1 VSGYVRLHRDLL
13 AHPAFRNDAE
23 ALAFA
28 WLFARAAWKE
38 TRVRYKGHA
47 VSLKRGQLAVSIRDM
62 ADALDRDKAWIER
75 LFKRLR
81 AETMIETVAEAGVSV
96 ITICNYDK
104 YQPKSDADKAI
115 DETVDETDA
124 RQTRDTEQR
133 REKGK
138 EVKVEA
144 RKRASRT
151 PEFEVPDWVPAEPWA
166 AFVAMRL
173 RKRAAVDSY
182 IAKQTFDKLALWRAD
197 GWDVGKVLDKATLNN
212 WTTPYKPTPGRDD
225 DLRGSSSAPSGK
237 QWTPEERAEYLA
249 GLERREEAK
258 PPIRLPDDPQRNR
271 SGPRPIGQV
280 VRLTN
285 QSQDQ
290 AA

>member
-1 VSGYVRLHRDLL
+1 MSGYVRLHRDLL

-23 ALAFA
+23 AMAFA
-28 WLFARAAWKE
+28 WMFTRAAWRD
-38 TRVRYKGHA
+38 TRLRYKGHA
-47 VSLKRGQLAVSIRDM
+47 VSLTRGQLAVSIRDM

-81 AETMIETVAEAGVSV
+81 GEAMIETASAAGVSV

-104 YQPKSDADKAI
+104 YQPVSDTGKAEG
-115 DETVDETDA
+115 ETVGETDA

-138 EVKVEA
+138 EETVEA
-144 RKRASRT
+144 RKRAPRT

-249 GLERREEAK
+249 GLERREAEQA
-258 PPIRLPDDPQRNR
+258 PIRPPDEPPRNR

-280 VRLTN
+280 VRITD
-285 QSQDQ
+285 QHDQ

>member
-28 WLFARAAWKE
+28 WLFARAAWRE

-104 YQPKSDADKAI
+104 YQPQGDSDKAEG
-115 DETVDETDA
+115 ETPRETDA
-124 RQTRDTEQR
+124 RQTRDTEQG
-133 REKGK
+133 REEGK
-138 EVKVEA
+138 EEKVVA
-144 RKRASRT
+144 RKRAPRT
-151 PEFEVPDWVPAEPWA
+151 PEFEIPDWVPAEPWA
-166 AFVAMRL
+166 AFVAMRI
-173 RKRAAVDSY
+173 RKRAPVDSY
-182 IAKQTFDKLALWRAD
+182 IAKQTFDKLALWRGE
-197 GWDVGKVLDKATLNN
+197 GWDVGKVLDKATVMN

-225 DLRGSSSAPSGK
+225 ELRGSSSAPSGK
-237 QWTPEERAEYLA
+237 KWTPEEQAAYLA
-249 GLERREEAK
+249 DLAARTAEPAPK
-258 PPIRLPDDPQRNR
+258 PPPDVPRQ
-271 SGPRPIGQV
+271 STGPRPLGQIV
-280 VRLTN
+280 QRI
-285 QSQDQ
+285 QDQ